1 MSNKTLATHLY
12 SLFIFVAGC
21 VVFWLFG
28 GGEEPEN
35 NHVDNKEE
43 IVAQPAAEKL
53 AAVENAQEERKNV
66 EENDSIGQSTELYEN
81 EFVSSMAKD
90 DAEIES
96 FDSQTNSKR
105 GDTKKRVEQ
114 DLRECESAIPSST
127 SNIEKSAGFHRMGES
142 NEKKTDNLINAVIH
156 ERLRNINEESQI
168 KLRLMDEVTI
178 NGECIPKNTVVF
190 ATVRLSADRV
200 YLTTETVT
208 YKKKDY
214 PFNADVYDLDGI
226 EGLDMT
232 DKNMVLP
239 AGYKVMIK
247 NDEINRKAK
256 QNKLSLQ
263 R

>member
-21 VVFWLFG
+21 VVIWLFG

-53 AAVENAQEERKNV
+53 AVVEDAQEQRKNIG
-66 EENDSIGQSTELYEN
+66 ENDSVYQSTELQEN
-81 EFVSSMAKD
+81 EFISSTVEG
-90 DAEIES
+90 DAEVDLS
-96 FDSQTNSKR
+96 DSKTNSKR
-105 GDTKKRVEQ
+105 RDTKKQVEQ
-114 DLRECESAIPSST
+114 DLKECESTIPSST
-127 SNIEKSAGFHRMGES
+127 SNIEKNAGFHRMGES
-142 NEKKTDNLINAVIH
+142 NDKKSDNLISAVIH
-156 ERLRNINEESQI
+156 ERLKNINEESQI
-168 KLRLMDEVTI
+168 KLRLMDDVTVE
-178 NGECIPKNTVVF
+178 GVSIPKNTVVF
-190 ATVRLSADRV
+190 STVRLSADRV

-214 PFNADVYDLDGI
+214 PFNAEVYDLDGM

-239 AGYKVMIK
+239 AGYKVMI
-247 NDEINRKAK
+247 RKK
-256 QNKLSLQ
+256 
-263 R
+263 

>member
-12 SLFIFVAGC
+12 SLFIFVGGC

-53 AAVENAQEERKNV
+53 AMEEVQKNV
-66 EENDSIGQSTELYEN
+66 GENDSIGQSTELYEN

-114 DLRECESAIPSST
+114 DLRESESAIPSST

-142 NEKKTDNLINAVIH
+142 NDKKTDNLINAVIH
-156 ERLRNINEESQI
+156 ERLKNINEGSQI
-168 KLRLMDEVTI
+168 KLRLMDEVTVE
-178 NGECIPKNTVVF
+178 GVSIPKNTVVF

-200 YLTTETVT
+200 YLTTETVI

-214 PFNADVYDLDGI
+214 PFNAEVYDLDGM

-239 AGYKVMIK
+239 AGYKVMI
-247 NDEINRKAK
+247 RKK
-256 QNKLSLQ
+256 
-263 R
+263 

>member
-28 GGEEPEN
+28 GGEGPEN

-43 IVAQPAAEKL
+43 IMAQPAAEKL
-53 AAVENAQEERKNV
+53 AVVEDAQEQRKNIG
-66 EENDSIGQSTELYEN
+66 ENDSVYQSTELQEN
-81 EFVSSMAKD
+81 EFVSST
-90 DAEIES
+90 AEGEAEVDL
-96 FDSQTNSKR
+96 FDSKTNSKR
-105 GDTKKRVEQ
+105 RDTKKQVEQ
-114 DLRECESAIPSST
+114 DLKECESTIPSST
-127 SNIEKSAGFHRMGES
+127 SNIEKNVGFHRMGES
-142 NEKKTDNLINAVIH
+142 NEKKSDNLISAVIH
-156 ERLRNINEESQI
+156 ERLKNINEESQI
-168 KLRLMDEVTI
+168 KLRLMDDVTI

-190 ATVRLSADRV
+190 ATARLSADRV

-214 PFNADVYDLDGI
+214 PFNAEVYDLDGM

-247 NDEINRKAK
+247 QK
-256 QNKLSLQ
+256 
-263 R
+263 

>member
-35 NHVDNKEE
+35 NHVDNNKE

-53 AAVENAQEERKNV
+53 AMEEVQKNV
-66 EENDSIGQSTELYEN
+66 EENDSIDQPTELQEEEYISTIAE
-81 EFVSSMAKD
+81 D
-90 DAEIES
+90 DATVAMS
-96 FDSQTNSKR
+96 DSKAPLKANSKR
-105 GDTKKRVEQ
+105 GGKRQEESESK
-114 DLRECESAIPSST
+114 DNESAIPSST

-142 NEKKTDNLINAVIH
+142 NEKKSDNLISAVIH
-156 ERLRNINEESQI
+156 ERLKNINEESQI
-168 KLRLMDEVTI
+168 KLRLMDDVTI

-190 ATVRLSADRV
+190 ATARLSADRV

-214 PFNADVYDLDGI
+214 PFNAEVYDLDGM

-239 AGYKVMIK
+239 AGYKVMI
-247 NDEINRKAK
+247 RKK
-256 QNKLSLQ
+256 
-263 R
+263 

>member
-53 AAVENAQEERKNV
+53 AAVENAQEERKNI
-66 EENDSIGQSTELYEN
+66 EENDSIDQLTELQEEEYISTIAE
-81 EFVSSMAKD
+81 D
-90 DAEIES
+90 DAAVAMS
-96 FDSQTNSKR
+96 DSKAPLKANSKR
-105 GDTKKRVEQ
+105 GGKRQEESESK
-114 DLRECESAIPSST
+114 DNESAIPSST

-142 NEKKTDNLINAVIH
+142 KDKKTDNLINAVIH
-156 ERLRNINEESQI
+156 ERLKNINEGSQI

-200 YLTTETVT
+200 CLMTETVT

-214 PFNADVYDLDGI
+214 PFNAEVYDLDGM

-239 AGYKVMIK
+239 AGYKVMI
-247 NDEINRKAK
+247 RKK
-256 QNKLSLQ
+256 
-263 R
+263 

>member
-12 SLFIFVAGC
+12 CLFIFVAGC

-53 AAVENAQEERKNV
+53 AMEEVQKNV
-66 EENDSIGQSTELYEN
+66 EENDSIDQSTELQEE
-81 EFVSSMAKD
+81 EFISTIAED
-90 DAEIES
+90 DAAVDLS
-96 FDSQTNSKR
+96 DSKAPLKANSKR
-105 GDTKKRVEQ
+105 GGKRQEESESK
-114 DLRECESAIPSST
+114 DNESAIPSST

-156 ERLRNINEESQI
+156 ERLKNINEGSLI
-168 KLRLMDEVTI
+168 KLRLMDEVTVE
-178 NGECIPKNTVVF
+178 GVSIPKNTVVF
-190 ATVRLSADRV
+190 ATARLSADRV

-214 PFNADVYDLDGI
+214 PFNAEVYDLDGM

-239 AGYKVMIK
+239 AGYKVTIK
-247 NDEINRKAK
+247 QK
-256 QNKLSLQ
+256 
-263 R
+263 

>member
-53 AAVENAQEERKNV
+53 AVVEDAQEQRKNIG
-66 EENDSIGQSTELYEN
+66 ENDSVYQSTELQEN
-81 EFVSSMAKD
+81 EFVSST
-90 DAEIES
+90 AEGEAEVDL
-96 FDSQTNSKR
+96 FDSKTNSKR
-105 GDTKKRVEQ
+105 RDTKKQVEQ
-114 DLRECESAIPSST
+114 DLKECESTIPSST
-127 SNIEKSAGFHRMGES
+127 SNIEKNAGFHRMGES
-142 NEKKTDNLINAVIH
+142 NEKKSDNLIHAVIP
-156 ERLRNINEESQI
+156 ERLTNINEGSQI
-168 KLRLMDEVTI
+168 KLRLMDDVTI

-190 ATVRLSADRV
+190 ATARLSADRV

-214 PFNADVYDLDGI
+214 PFNADVYDLDGM

-239 AGYKVMIK
+239 AGYKVMI
-247 NDEINRKAK
+247 RKK
-256 QNKLSLQ
+256 
-263 R
+263 